1 MGELKVL
8 VLGDG
13 LLGSEIIKQTE
24 WDCISRKEHGFDIT
38 NTETY
43 NLITTVEF
51 GSIVHCKYD
60 VIINCIANTDTYSV
74 DKDSHWD
81 VNYKGL
87 LHLIKF
93 CNKWKVKLI
102 HISTDYVYSGS
113 ESEAT
118 ENSIPVHCNNWYG
131 YTKLLGD
138 GLVQLM
144 SEDYLLCRCTHKPK
158 PFPYDSAWIDQLGNF
173 DYVETISNLIISMI
187 NNKLTGLYNVGTET
201 KTMYELASQTRK
213 VKKIY
218 SPNQV
223 PKNLSMSLG
232 KLNSNLKTP
241 FFSIAI
247 PAYEANGRGVEFLEH
262 SFNLFQNQTFTD
274 FEVVVSDHSLNEDIK
289 DLCDSWSDKLDIKY
303 LKNSYRRG
311 GSSPNI
317 NNAIKNSN
325 GKWIKLL
332 WQDDF
337 LFNYESLEK
346 LRTHIINN
354 NTHSWFVTA
363 CEHSPDGHTMT
374 RPHHPYWTED
384 IHLGNNRISSPSVV
398 TIKNEE
404 VLYFDEDLIW
414 LMDVEYYK
422 RMHNIYGEPS
432 YFQTINVV
440 NRVRNDGLTQT
451 LSQEIKNKE
460 VTLMRN
466 KYKN

>member
-1 MGELKVL
+1 MGKLKVL

-13 LLGSEIIKQTE
+13 LLGSEIVKQTE
-24 WDCISRKEHGFDIT
+24 WACISRKRHGFDIT
-38 NTETY
+38 DNSTY
-43 NLITTVEF
+43 HLMTKVEF
-51 GSIVHCKYD
+51 GSIQYCPYD
-60 VIINCIANTDTYSV
+60 VILNCIANTDTYS
-74 DKDSHWD
+74 DNKDAHWD
-81 VNYKGL
+81 ANYKGVS
-87 LHLIKF
+87 HLIDF
-93 CNKWKVKLI
+93 CNKWKVKLV
-102 HISTDYVYSGS
+102 HISTDYVYSNS
-113 ESEAT
+113 DTEAT
-118 ENSIPVHCNNWYG
+118 EDTVPVHCNNWYG

-138 GLVQLM
+138 GLVQLN
-144 SEDYLLCRCTHKPK
+144 SKNYLLCRCTHKPK
-158 PFPYDSAWIDQLGNF
+158 PFPYDGAWIDQVGNF
-173 DYVETISNLIISMI
+173 DYVPNIAKLIISMI
-187 NNKLTGLYNVGTET
+187 VDDLYGLYNVGTET
-201 KTMYELASQTRK
+201 KTIYELASETRK

-218 SPNQV
+218 SPSHV
-223 PKNLSMSLG
+223 PKNLSMNLT
-232 KLNSNLKTP
+232 KLDENLNKP

-303 LKNSYRRG
+303 LKNFYRRG

-374 RPHHPYWTED
+374 QPHYPYWTED

-398 TIKNEE
+398 TIKNKE

-422 RMHNIYGEPS
+422 RMHNRYGEPS